1 MIFEHEIP
9 TGSKL
14 YFGKSA
20 KSKRELELKA
30 SNFLEQNG
38 FEEIVTPNFS
48 YSGHQSI
55 DDETKLIILSDESN
69 NQLALRADST
79 LDVVRIITKRLGRA
93 TEHKKWYYIQPVF
106 SYPATETYQIGAE
119 WIDYDNIADLINL
132 NCSLL
137 SELGLSPLVQIANIN
152 IPLIISKEWNID
164 IETFKNGEIGALLA
178 LNIPWLTKLAQVE
191 KGTDLESLLPDLPLS
206 LQKEATKLVEI
217 AKQIEYKN
225 VVISPIYY
233 SAMKYYDD
241 IYYRVIEGNKTL
253 AKGGGYKSNGV
264 NSLGFALFSDNLL
277 KIREGNKSE

>member
-20 KSKRELELKA
+20 KAKRELENKA
-30 SNFLEQNG
+30 SEFLENNG
-38 FEEIVTPNFS
+38 FEEIVTPIFS

-55 DDETKLIILSDESN
+55 DDEKKLITLSDESN

-106 SYPATETYQIGAE
+106 SYPANEVYQIGAE
-119 WIDYDNIADLINL
+119 WIDYDNIAELINL
-132 NCSLL
+132 NCDLL
-137 SELGLSPLVQIANIN
+137 QKLDTKPLVQIANIN
-152 IPLIISKEWNID
+152 IPLIISREWSID
-164 IETFKNGEIGALLA
+164 IDFFKNGEIGTLLE
-178 LNIPWLTKLAQVE
+178 LDIPWLSKLAKVE
-191 KGTDLESLLPDLPLS
+191 KMEDLESLLDMLPES
-206 LQKEATKLVEI
+206 LQKEAQKLVSI
-217 AKQIEYKN
+217 VKDISYDN
-225 VVISPIYY
+225 VVISPVYY

-264 NSLGFALFSDNLL
+264 NSLGFALFSDDIL
-277 KIREGNKSE
+277 KIEEGNKSE